1 MRGCELH
8 AHFIRDPP
16 RGRVGAFPRSRG
28 RDMDSTSSTSATST
42 LLVEPPD
49 VRARSERLPELC
61 QSGVILRSLLFVQV
75 VVCSG
80 AAFGSANLSAWCLRS
95 AIAAAVAVPA
105 TLGWLIAACSATP
118 VLARLPKAARVACVG
133 AAGGLAAWAACLP
146 LHALQLGAGDDGGVA
161 SIVAVIS
168 CGALMGAVI
177 YHWLELRMRATLP
190 AATEARL
197 VELQARVRP
206 HFLFN
211 TLNTAIA
218 LVRVDPGRAEAV
230 MEDLA
235 ELFRA
240 ALGAL
245 EGESTLGEEIR
256 LARMYLDIESMRFGK
271 RLKVEWDLDE
281 AVNVARVPP
290 LLLQPLVENAV
301 RHGIEPNDVK
311 GYVLIRARV
320 RNGRAWLQVV
330 NTVGAPAQPG
340 HGIGL
345 ASARERLRLMHDIH
359 AEFQSGP
366 IEGDRYRV
374 RLAVPL

>member
-1 MRGCELH
+1 MDTSASSPATTTVAGTTTLLGDAPE
-8 AHFIRDPP
+8 
-16 RGRVGAFPRSRG
+16 VRSRA
-28 RDMDSTSSTSATST
+28 D
-42 LLVEPPD
+42 
-49 VRARSERLPELC
+49 RLPELC
-61 QSGVILRSLLFVQV
+61 QTGVILRALLFVQV
-75 VVCSG
+75 VVGAG
-80 AAFGSANLSAWCLRS
+80 AAFGSPTLAAWCLRS
-95 AIAAAVAVPA
+95 AVAAAVAVPA

-118 VLARLPKAARVACVG
+118 LLAKLPKPARVACVG
-133 AAGGLAAWAACLP
+133 AAGGLAAWAACVP
-146 LHALQLGAGDDGGVA
+146 LDALQLVAGDRGATGNV
-161 SIVAVIS
+161 IAVVT

-218 LVRVDPGRAEAV
+218 LVRVDPGRAEEV

-256 LARMYLDIESMRFGK
+256 LARMYLDIEGMRFGK
-271 RLKVEWDLDE
+271 RLKVEWDVDD
-281 AVNVARVPP
+281 AVAAARVPP

-301 RHGIEPNDVK
+301 RHGIEPNDTPGLVQ
-311 GYVLIRARV
+311 IRARI
-320 RNGRAWLQVV
+320 RNGRAWLQVL
-330 NTVGAPAQPG
+330 NTVGAPGPSG

-345 ASARERLRLMHDIH
+345 ASARERLRLMHDID

-366 IEGDRYRV
+366 VEGGRYRV
-374 RLAVPL
+374 RLAVPLATRARRAEARMPSGRDPE